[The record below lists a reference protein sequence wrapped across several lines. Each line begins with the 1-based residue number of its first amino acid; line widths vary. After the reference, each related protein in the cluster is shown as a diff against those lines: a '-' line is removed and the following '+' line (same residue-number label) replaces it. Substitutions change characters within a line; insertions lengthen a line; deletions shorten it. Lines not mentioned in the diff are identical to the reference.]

1 MNEMK
6 HGVFQEGDKFVVY
19 FDGQV
24 ARKARLEERANSYFA
39 WMVKTKG
46 SDTKPTVKV
55 APQPKE
61 TPTVAYTAP
70 NTAAYVPEK
79 DAHFIPFGDFTK
91 LNTIIKSGAFF
102 PVFITG
108 PTGNGKSTMVE
119 QSCARNGRKYIRLQI
134 NSQSDEDQLIGSKT
148 LVDGNIQIVE
158 GPVLIA
164 LRTGSVLLL
173 DELDAGDPN
182 MILCLQSILEGKPYY
197 FKLKNEMVYPQPGFT
212 IIATANT
219 KGRGS
224 DSGKYIGTQMLN
236 EAFLERFPITI
247 EQEYPSAAYEL
258 KIVKGAMERHNCVD
272 ETFAETLVKWSDTI
286 RRTFETGAIDDLI
299 TTRRLLQIVQTYAI
313 FKDQTLSVTL
323 ACNRFDQI
331 TKQTFIETFTKLLP
345 SEAPV
350 VDEIPVANSNL

>member
-24 ARKARLEERANSYFA
+24 VRKARLEERANSYFA

-61 TPTVAYTAP
+61 PTAVAYTAP

-79 DAHFIPFGDFTK
+79 DVHFIPFGDFAK

-164 LRTGSVLLL
+164 MRTGSVLLL
-173 DELDAGDPN
+173 DE
-182 MILCLQSILEGKPYY
+182 CLEENEKVRIGTVDSWVGV
-197 FKLKNEMVYPQPGFT
+197 KLKDLEKDTIYPVVSFNMD
-212 IIATANT
+212 TANFENDEAVIISEREDELYEVELED
-219 KGRGS
+219 GRTVTLNANHPFIVEQDGS
-224 DSGKYIGTQMLN
+224 FVQKSINDG
-236 EAFLERFPITI
+236 
-247 EQEYPSAAYEL
+247 L
-258 KIVKGAMERHNCVD
+258 KIG
-272 ETFAETLVKWSDTI
+272 DT
-286 RRTFETGAIDDLI
+286 
-299 TTRRLLQIVQTYAI
+299 
-313 FKDQTLSVTL
+313 
-323 ACNRFDQI
+323 
-331 TKQTFIETFTKLLP
+331 
-345 SEAPV
+345 V
-350 VDEIPVANSNL
+350 VIA